1 MENLNEDEIDL
12 IALLKKI
19 WQGKVL
25 IIRTMLFFMFFGIVF
40 AITRPLIY
48 TSSSTF
54 IPQSDTG
61 SSSNNLSG
69 VASLVGIN
77 LGGIS
82 NGTEIP
88 PSIYPKILESTSFKR
103 ELLNLRLENPDS
115 VSKIKLYEYLT
126 KNKGTDV
133 IGLIKKYTI
142 LLPFTI
148 LQAIKG
154 VKTVKK
160 VVVANSMFYNMIGQ
174 EKPLEANKS
183 SEIEYSTVIRSQQ
196 LGLKSVTDEDE
207 RETIRD
213 NLENRVKKELP
224 KYEDLVCRIVRVT
237 FKDGTNQ
244 KF

>member
-1 MENLNEDEIDL
+1 MENLNEEEIDL
-12 IALLKKI
+12 IALLKKL
-19 WQGKVL
+19 WFGKGL
-25 IIRTMLFFMFFGIVF
+25 IIRTVLFFMFFGVVV
-40 AITRPLIY
+40 ALTSPLIY

-61 SSSNNLSG
+61 SSSNLSG

-103 ELLNLRLENPDS
+103 ELLSLRLENPDS
-115 VSKIKLYEYLT
+115 VSKIKLYEYLK

-133 IGLIKKYTI
+133 IGLIKKYTV

-154 VKTVKK
+154 
-160 VVVANSMFYNMIGQ
+160 
-174 EKPLEANKS
+174 
-183 SEIEYSTVIRSQQ
+183 
-196 LGLKSVTDEDE
+196 DD
-207 RETIRD
+207 
-213 NLENRVKKELP
+213 KKEL
-224 KYEDLVCRIVRVT
+224 KNNTSKMFVGLEEERLFNKLGGILLLSVNKKEGFVT
-237 FKDGTNQ
+237 LSAGMDEPVIAALIAK
-244 KF
+244 